1 MRRPEDLNF
10 LERTFVT
17 EVIRGLFVTGGRFW
31 RNLFLHIGHQVG
43 VAKDTGASVTLQY
56 PEQYMT
62 YGPTYRGS
70 HRLTLKDDDSVRCTA
85 CFLCATACPA
95 RCIHIEAGE
104 HPDPTVEK
112 FPLRYEID
120 TLRCIYCGMCV
131 EACPCDAIRMDTS
144 VHPKVGRLLAR
155 GLHRGQ
161 DRPHGPL
168 ARDARRG
175 RGALMDQMID
185 SLQARGRTARRTRTR
200 DLLLPV
206 ARRPARAGR
215 QGEAATSSSAPPAIR
230 CTFAPHAA
238 GIHRHGWRDA
248 GPALRAGRRRLAAV
262 PRRPRRRTPG
272 LRHRPCRR

>member
-10 LERTFVT
+10 SERIFVP

-31 RNLFLHIGHQVG
+31 RNLFLHIGHQMG
-43 VAKDTGASVTLQY
+43 VARDTSASVTLQY
-56 PEQYMT
+56 PEQHMN
-62 YGPTYRGS
+62 YGAAYRGS

-144 VHPKVGRLLAR
+144 VHPRLVGYTREDFIEDKSVLMGR
-155 GLHRGQ
+155 SHVMKE
-161 DRPHGPL
+161 HGE
-168 ARDARRG
+168 G
-175 RGALMDQMID
+175 ELMRQMID
-185 SLQARGRTARRTRTR
+185 SYKQAKA
-200 DLLLPV
+200 
-206 ARRPARAGR
+206 
-215 QGEAATSSSAPPAIR
+215 GEAVADS
-230 CTFAPHAA
+230 
-238 GIHRHGWRDA
+238 
-248 GPALRAGRRRLAAV
+248 
-262 PRRPRRRTPG
+262 
-272 LRHRPCRR
+272 